1 MYKNL
6 FKPICDWIAAL
17 VLLFISLP
25 LFFVLIPLL
34 WLTQR
39 QVFFVQTRI
48 GYQNQPFNLI
58 KFCTMRNA
66 FDANGT
72 LLSDMQRITPLGK
85 FLRYTSLDELPQLVN
100 VLRGEMSLV
109 GTRPLL
115 PEYLPLYNEFQ
126 LRRHEVRPGITGLA
140 QIKGRNQISW
150 QKRFELD
157 VYYVDNQSFFLD
169 LYILGLT
176 FLRLFKPQ
184 GINANSDQ
192 TMEKFQGNSV

>member
-1 MYKNL
+1 
-6 FKPICDWIAAL
+6 
-17 VLLFISLP
+17 
-25 LFFVLIPLL
+25 
-34 WLTQR
+34 
-39 QVFFVQTRI
+39 
-48 GYQNQPFNLI
+48 
-58 KFCTMRNA
+58 MRNA